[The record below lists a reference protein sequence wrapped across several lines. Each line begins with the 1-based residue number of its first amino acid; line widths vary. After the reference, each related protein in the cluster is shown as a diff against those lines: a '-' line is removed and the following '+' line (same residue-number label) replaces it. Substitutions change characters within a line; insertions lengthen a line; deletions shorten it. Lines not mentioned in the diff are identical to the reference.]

1 MSEVRHYL
9 AMLNID
15 ELVIQP
21 YRKKNFKQ
29 YLRKIILL
37 KNRTDILNRIKNY
50 QKLDYNMLR
59 DEDFKIKSYLKTM
72 HIKDS

>member
-50 QKLDYNMLR
+50 
-59 DEDFKIKSYLKTM
+59 
-72 HIKDS
+72 